1 MGGGGVGKAQG
12 PRPTPPTGMGT
23 HIQCVSSAVMPL
35 GTGLFGGGNAKDA
48 HCRAPALGGWAEPSD
63 GEERFGR
70 GVFQAFPAQVLI
82 LLIQYPVWFG
92 LFILK

>member
-1 MGGGGVGKAQG
+1 
-12 PRPTPPTGMGT
+12 
-23 HIQCVSSAVMPL
+23 MPL

-70 GVFQAFPAQVLI
+70 GVFQAFPAQVLV
-82 LLIQYPVWFG
+82 LLIQYPILFG
-92 LFILK
+92 LFILR